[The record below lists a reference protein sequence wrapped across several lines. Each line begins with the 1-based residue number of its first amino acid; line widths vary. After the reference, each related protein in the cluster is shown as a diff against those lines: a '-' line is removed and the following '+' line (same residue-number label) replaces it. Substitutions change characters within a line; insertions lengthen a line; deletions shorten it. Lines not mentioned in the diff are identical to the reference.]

1 NNDLYTS
8 LSPELQAIVDEAGL
22 EACRY
27 QREINRADDEKMLAK
42 WEEKGVKVH
51 RMTEAEAEAFKALSA
66 PVYDEFRDELTPEL
80 VDAFTK

>member
-1 NNDLYTS
+1 
-8 LSPELQAIVDEAGL
+8 
-22 EACRY
+22 
-27 QREINRADDEKMLAK
+27 MLAK